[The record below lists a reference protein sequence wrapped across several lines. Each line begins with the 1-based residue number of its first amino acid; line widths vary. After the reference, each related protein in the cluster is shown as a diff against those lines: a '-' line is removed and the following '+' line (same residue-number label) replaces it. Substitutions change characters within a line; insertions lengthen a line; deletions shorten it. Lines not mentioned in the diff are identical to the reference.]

1 MTLEWIALAV
11 SILSG
16 ASSLR
21 APDIAG
27 LLAPEY
33 RPAERAVDNWRRQ
46 GALNLDLAPDKA
58 LALALGRDFKGLS
71 RCVRLNNYWCV
82 KKAGWTGEIA
92 ADADGHVAFASAA
105 EGAAGAAQLLRRYY
119 IDFGLHSA
127 RAIVQRWAP
136 AQCAAPLAF
145 RAPGR
150 RIAGRRLLGPEPKG
164 LTTRGLGSTLRAKWL
179 ARHRPSLAPRKRG
192 KVAHKIAGARRSI
205 VPDRVGPMM
214 KTPTIAA
221 GIGAIESDV
230 SKAPARK
237 TKAPVRLAMLPYPG
251 VAMGPD
257 PRIPASLPPLPTFS
271 CASETQRI
279 LNYATNIA
287 SGIAA
292 GPDADLAMFDANGQP
307 TPNFAKALFNMAAV
321 EIGPLRATQ
330 ALVDAR
336 VARATQQTESG
347 SLPK

>member
-1 MTLEWIALAV
+1 MTLEWIALGL

-21 APDIAG
+21 APDVASLI
-27 LLAPEY
+27 APEY

-46 GALNLDLAPDKA
+46 GALNLDLAPERA
-58 LALALGRDFKGLS
+58 LALALGRDLKGLS

-92 ADADGHVAFASAA
+92 ADNEGHVAFATAA

-136 AQCAAPLAF
+136 AQCVAPLTYH
-145 RAPGR
+145 APGR
-150 RIAGRRLLGPEPKG
+150 RIAGRKLLGPEPKG

-179 ARHRPSLAPRKRG
+179 ARHRPGLAPRRRG
-192 KVAHKIAGARRSI
+192 KGAHRVVGVRRSI
-205 VPDRVGPMM
+205 VPDRIGAMM

-221 GIGAIESDV
+221 GIGAVEGGASRP
-230 SKAPARK
+230 PARK
-237 TKAPVRLAMLPYPG
+237 TQAPMRLAMLPYPG
-251 VAMGPD
+251 VAMGTD
-257 PRIPASLPPLPTFS
+257 PRMPASLPPLPTLS
-271 CASETQRI
+271 CAPETRRI
-279 LNYATNIA
+279 LNYATSIA
-287 SGIAA
+287 SGVAA
-292 GPDADLAMFDANGQP
+292 GPDADLALFDAEGKP

-330 ALVDAR
+330 ALVDSAVATIAAR
-336 VARATQQTESG
+336 TDAK
-347 SLPK
+347 PKDR

>member
-1 MTLEWIALAV
+1 MTLEWIALGL

-16 ASSLR
+16 ASVLKAPEVASL
-21 APDIAG
+21 I
-27 LLAPEY
+27 APEY

-46 GALNLDLAPDKA
+46 GAFNLDLAPEKA

-92 ADADGHVAFASAA
+92 ADNEGHVAFATAA

-127 RAIVQRWAP
+127 RAIVSRWAP
-136 AQCAAPLAF
+136 AQCVAPLAF
-145 RAPGR
+145 RTPGR

-179 ARHRPSLAPRKRG
+179 ARHRPGLAPRKRG
-192 KVAHKIAGARRSI
+192 KGAKRIAGVRRSI
-205 VPDRVGPMM
+205 VPDRIGAMM

-221 GIGAIESDV
+221 GIGAMEAGP
-230 SKAPARK
+230 SKAPAQK
-237 TKAPVRLAMLPYPG
+237 TQAPVRLAMLPYPG
-251 VAMGPD
+251 VAMGPE
-257 PRIPASLPPLPTFS
+257 PRMPASLPPLPTFS
-271 CASETQRI
+271 CAPETQRI

-287 SGIAA
+287 SGIVA
-292 GPDADLAMFDANGQP
+292 GPDADLALFDAQGQP
-307 TPNFAKALFNMAAV
+307 TPNFAKALANMAAV

-330 ALVDAR
+330 ALVEAAVAMIAAR
-336 VARATQQTESG
+336 TDSASKER
-347 SLPK
+347 